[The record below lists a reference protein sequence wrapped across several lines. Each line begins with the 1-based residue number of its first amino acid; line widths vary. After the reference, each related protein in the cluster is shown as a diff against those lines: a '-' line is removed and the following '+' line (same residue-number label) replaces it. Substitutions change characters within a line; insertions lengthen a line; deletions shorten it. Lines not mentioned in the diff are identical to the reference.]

1 MFGLGKGSIEIQLEK
16 YNFSPGETING
27 KVFLKIK
34 KQEKAK
40 AVIIRLIGEQKSSN
54 FSTVQKTNVQTRKQY
69 IYDFKQQLDSE
80 KEYSGEFN
88 YNFQIK
94 IPQNILNSINST
106 LGAII
111 GSMQILTGQSS
122 QIKWYL
128 IASLEIPWAIDIS
141 RTIQINMA

>member
-54 FSTVQKTNVQTRKQY
+54 FSTVQKTNVKTRKQY

-94 IPQNILNSINST
+94 IPQNILNSIN
-106 LGAII
+106 
-111 GSMQILTGQSS
+111 
-122 QIKWYL
+122 
-128 IASLEIPWAIDIS
+128 
-141 RTIQINMA
+141 